1 MGYASYLED
10 IRDRLDRSNRDLDEV
25 TSALGVPNPTRANR
39 DDALR
44 VLANAK
50 VLLRRIHQT
59 LDLATDP
66 QLNLA
71 HEVEQQREVIRG
83 LERDVELAQH
93 ERDRVEQEV
102 VRAKQGMAKAI
113 AEVQRIEL
121 KNRELEAQFESL
133 PFSVQQHLY
142 PPKSQG

>member
-10 IRDRLDRSNRDLDEV
+10 IRDRLDRDLDEV
-25 TSALGVPNPTRANR
+25 TSALDVPNPTRANR

-71 HEVEQQREVIRG
+71 HEVEQQREVIRR
-83 LERDVELAQH
+83 LERDVELAKH
-93 ERDRVEQEV
+93 ERERVEQEV
-102 VRAKQGMAKAI
+102 VQAKQGIARAKA
-113 AEVQRIEL
+113 EVGRLAL

-142 PPKSQG
+142 PPKSRA